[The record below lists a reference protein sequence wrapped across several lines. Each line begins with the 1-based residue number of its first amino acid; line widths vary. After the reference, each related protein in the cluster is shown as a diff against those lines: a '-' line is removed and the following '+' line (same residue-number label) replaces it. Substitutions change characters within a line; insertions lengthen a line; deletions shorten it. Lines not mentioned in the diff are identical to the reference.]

1 MTTTMEDV
9 SITNVPRPFKNP
21 NYTRKNNRNRPLKQL
36 LSAEASVVRAV
47 DVPTFQNIEAPP
59 SLQPQGKYCDITGL
73 PAKYTDPRTG
83 LRYHDAEIYAIA
95 KSMSV
100 DAAQAYLQLRNSQI
114 VLK

>member
-1 MTTTMEDV
+1 MTTTLDDV
-9 SITNVPRPFKNP
+9 NLASVPKPFKNDK
-21 NYTRKNNRNRPLKQL
+21 YVRKNNRNRPLKQL
-36 LSAEASVVRAV
+36 LSTEAGVVRGV
-47 DVPTFQNIEAPP
+47 DVPTYQNIEAPP

-83 LRYHDAEIYAIA
+83 LRYHDAEIYAIV
-95 KSMSV
+95 KTMSV